1 MERPTCVDRGLD
13 RKLFSLAGH
22 REHELGHTMRILVVD
37 DELEMRELLGRNLG
51 RSHGVK
57 SVGTCKEALAMLA
70 HARFD
75 VLILD
80 VMLPDGSGIDLCGKL
95 RTEGVEAPILLLT
108 ARGEVRSRVAGLD
121 AGADDYLAKPFALSE
136 LRARVAALGRRGPV
150 KRDRAVV
157 IGALVVDL
165 EGRRVRVNGRA
176 LPLTAKEL
184 GIVDLLATRRGRL
197 VPREELIESVWGEV
211 TDSARASLEV
221 LIARIRHK
229 LGESANLLQTVRGVG
244 YMLGAD

>member
-1 MERPTCVDRGLD
+1 
-13 RKLFSLAGH
+13 
-22 REHELGHTMRILVVD
+22 MRILVVD

-51 RSHGVK
+51 RAHGVK
-57 SVGTCKEALAMLA
+57 SVGTCKEAVASLA

-95 RTEGVEAPILLLT
+95 RSEGVEAPILLLT

-136 LRARVAALGRRGPV
+136 LRARVAALGRRGPIR
-150 KRDRAVV
+150 RDRAVV

-165 EGRRVRVNGRA
+165 EGRRVRVDGRA
-176 LPLTAKEL
+176 LPLTAREL
-184 GIVDLLATRRGRL
+184 AIVDLLATRRGKV

-221 LIARIRHK
+221 LIARIRQK
-229 LGESANLLQTVRGVG
+229 LGDCASLLQTVRGVG
-244 YMLGAD
+244 YLLGVD

>member
-1 MERPTCVDRGLD
+1 MPKNDV
-13 RKLFSLAGH
+13 GH
-22 REHELGHTMRILVVD
+22 EMRVLVVD

-51 RSHGVK
+51 RTHGVK
-57 SVGTCKEALAMLA
+57 SVGTCQEAVDVLA
-70 HARFD
+70 HSRFD
-75 VLILD
+75 VVILD

-136 LRARVAALGRRGPV
+136 LRARVTALGRRGPI

-157 IGALVVDL
+157 IGALIVDL
-165 EGRRVRVNGRA
+165 EGRRVRVDGRA

-184 GIVDLLATRRGRL
+184 AIVDLLAIRRGQV

-211 TDSARASLEV
+211 SDSARASLEV
-221 LIARIRHK
+221 LIARIRQK
-229 LGESANLLQTVRGVG
+229 FGESATLLQTIRGVG
-244 YMLGAD
+244 YLLGAD

>member
-1 MERPTCVDRGLD
+1 
-13 RKLFSLAGH
+13 
-22 REHELGHTMRILVVD
+22 MRVLVVD

-57 SVGTCKEALAMLA
+57 SVSTCKEAEDVLA

-80 VMLPDGSGIDLCGKL
+80 VMLPDGSGIDLCAKL
-95 RTEGVEAPILLLT
+95 RTAGVEAPILLLT

-136 LRARVAALGRRGPV
+136 LRARVAALGRRGPIR
-150 KRDRAVV
+150 RDRSVV

-165 EGRRVRVNGRA
+165 EGRRVRVNDRA

-184 GIVDLLATRRGRL
+184 AIVDLLATRRGK
-197 VPREELIESVWGEV
+197 VVAREDVIESVWGEV

-221 LIARIRHK
+221 LIARIRQK
-229 LGESANLLQTVRGVG
+229 LGRPPTRTTAPRRWPRPRRRGSA
-244 YMLGAD
+244 A